1 MWDACVNVAAIFACV
16 CVCVWRNFHRYV
28 ALWKSCVVGTL
39 WMHNEALNEAL
50 ACQKTHL
57 TPTENLPIH
66 PDSTHPC
73 PGSSHSCLWP
83 SPVQWPRTLP
93 PSTAL
98 APHTLMMAHPTPWSL
113 SSDFPHTSTPIPGS
127 NRTQSMAPP
136 PVSDSTQHLT
146 PPPVSGSTQPLV
158 PPQVFDSSLPSLLPC
173 LHRSTLTP
181 LATPAMAPPT
191 SRRDRRL
198 CRLSTSRPRLSFSS
212 CFSASSCCSSCTCR
226 GQGQHLRT

>member
-1 MWDACVNVAAIFACV
+1 MCVGHVGCLCQCGCHLCMCV
-16 CVCVWRNFHRYV
+16 CVCVWRSLHRYV

-57 TPTENLPIH
+57 TPTENLPAH

-73 PGSSHSCLWP
+73 PGSSYSCLWP

-98 APHTLMMAHPTPWSL
+98 APHTLMMSHPTPRSL

-127 NRTQSMAPP
+127 NRAQPLVPP
-136 PVSDSTQHLT
+136 PVSS
-146 PPPVSGSTQPLV
+146 SIQPLV
-158 PPQVFDSSLPSLLPC
+158 PPQVFDSSLPSLLPSP
-173 LHRSTLTP
+173 HHSTLTP
-181 LATPAMAPPT
+181 RPPPEGTGGSAGSLPPGPDSPSPLASLPAVAAAPAPAE
-191 SRRDRRL
+191 DKG
-198 CRLSTSRPRLSFSS
+198 ST
-212 CFSASSCCSSCTCR
+212 
-226 GQGQHLRT
+226 